1 MAQNTNLNT
10 SPYFDDFNPKK
21 NYQRVLFKP
30 GTPIQARELTTLQS
44 ILQNQ
49 VEKFGK
55 HFFKEGS
62 VVIPG
67 NIAYD
72 SEYSCVQIDPT
83 HLSIPVSTYL
93 SNLVGKQI
101 KGETSGVFAKIE
113 NYITSEESENDTY
126 TLYIKYQS
134 SSETNFTDSKFVDGE
149 NLIVLENID
158 YGSGV
163 IRLESSFATTLISNS
178 TATGSAVK
186 IEEGVYFIRG
196 FFVDVFPQTII
207 LDQYSNLPSY
217 RVGLSI
223 FEDIAV
229 PSQTNSDLFDN
240 ARGFSNFAAPGADR
254 LRIVSTLIKKSIND
268 FNDENFVELLRIENG
283 IIKKIPK
290 KEDINSLITDEL
302 ARRTTD
308 ESGDYYVSPFR
319 VIAKESLNN
328 KIGNNGVYNPGQLTK
343 QGNNPSDDLLTL
355 QISPGK
361 AYVKGYEV
369 ETLITVNADL
379 EKPRTTE
386 IVKDTTI
393 PFSLGN
399 QVELNNVYGSVPVGF
414 GSTSQITLYSQRTVT
429 PGLPAGIPIG
439 VGRVYDL
446 KLKNNAYKDATTVF
460 EVSVFDLQTY
470 TYLQLNTTITLSKPA
485 FVEGKNSS
493 ASGYLA
499 ANVTNS
505 NQVVLYQVSGN
516 FSIGEQLKI
525 DGQDISRTI
534 VNVRDYDLGD
544 IKQIVGY
551 VGTTTSFTADP
562 VISTGIP
569 LAQQGTSF
577 TISAGSGGIST
588 VTTSTPTFGVGI
600 KTGDIF
606 VYTKS
611 GETVPTYN
619 RVTSV
624 NTSEKS
630 ITVESTPSVS
640 GVNNGSLPV
649 STITTNNLL
658 KGVSTLLNARESFF
672 FTELQNSN
680 IASVDVSEGEIVY
693 RKSYPV
699 TVSSNGLTATLETDI
714 NITLES
720 FDEGDYSLVFSDGTI
735 ETLTSGQFTITS
747 GRTLTLVNLS
757 KNGSAT
763 LTATLRKRR
772 LKSRKKIY
780 NRCAVLDIRNSST
793 RSSGIG
799 STTLNDGL
807 TYNPYYGTR
816 VQDDRISLNVPDVI
830 SVAGIFESSDLSD
843 AELPKLEVI
852 DLNANILNAIKGE
865 IIYGQTSNAMA
876 LFVSTNGTNQLEF
889 VYINENTF
897 VSGEKILFN
906 ESNVT
911 ARINLLIEGDRNIV
925 SDFIFD
931 SGQTLEIADYSSLR
945 RKSGVTAPTKRLKIV
960 YNYYYIDPN
969 DDGDFVTVSSYER
982 ERYSTELPLIS
993 FYRASDIIDLR
1004 PRVSPYNNTITP
1016 YSPFEFNSR
1025 QFLPVTNS
1033 TPYNVA
1039 KDKDLFL
1046 SYSYYLGRIDKL
1058 YLNRYGEFFVTK
1070 GVPSLVPIAPGII
1083 ENALE
1088 IATITMSPYVY
1099 NVGDVTVQLSP
1110 HKRYRMQDIA
1120 RLEDRIRNIEYYTSL
1135 SLLETDT
1142 KNLTLRDSQTQLDR
1156 FKCGFL
1162 VDNFKSVSSG
1172 SLGDPQHKC
1181 SIDTKEGVLRPQHY
1195 TTSLDLLLGSEA
1207 VTGSSNVSNPDAD
1220 LRFVKD
1226 LGNPNIVK
1234 VGDVVCL
1241 KYSDVTFLKNTF
1253 ATRVENV
1260 NPFNVVN
1267 WIGAIELNPAT
1278 DTWIETRGTKR
1289 IVDQQGNYAS
1299 TISQLGADTN
1309 TGLSPIDWGAWETTW
1324 TGTQEISRENVFQ
1337 SNATTQVVG
1346 SSESRGGF
1354 QSGRGVPITN
1364 TTTFRDQITTFS
1376 NSTTLTTTRQS
1387 RQAIQYKIG
1396 ERFDSVNLGSSVVST
1411 EVIHIM
1417 RSRNIEFVARR
1428 LKPKTKLYAFFDNV
1442 DMNKYIVPKLIE
1454 IQMES
1459 GTFTVGETVTG
1470 TVGTTSIKFRLANA
1484 NHKYGPYN
1492 QPEQVYTDNPYS
1504 PTQSIP
1510 LSYSTTSTILNVDT
1524 ASLELQSASGFYGHI
1539 ITNMQ
1544 LKGET
1549 SKAIARITDVR
1560 LITDTTGTLIG
1571 SLYIPDS
1578 KLQSTPSFETGTK
1591 TFTLTTSSTNSTIVG
1606 STDSTADAKFRSSG
1620 ILNNTEEVTLRT
1632 RNANVERTNRTE
1644 ERTLTNQQTSLVG
1657 GTSFINRTVTQTRWV
1672 DPLAQSF
1679 EVPDENGVFITKCDV
1694 FFRTKDTK
1702 NLPITMQIRTMQT
1715 GLPTTT
1721 IIPFGEVVLD
1731 PSQVNI
1737 SEDGRTAT
1745 TFTFPSP
1752 VYLESG
1758 NSYCVVL
1765 LSASN
1770 EYKVWISRMGE
1781 EDVTTL
1787 NLPESQKIV
1796 VSQQPLLGSL
1806 FKSQN
1811 GATWDPS
1818 QLEDL
1823 KLTLYRANFV
1833 TGSSTARFYNS
1844 KLDVGNRQIVTL
1856 RPNPL
1861 DCISKSTLIG
1871 LGKSLTSTEVTGLTP
1886 GSPILQ
1892 NNNSTF
1898 RSNLKSIVGSVG
1910 IGSTLLVT
1918 SSGIG
1923 FTSTFKTYSNVN
1935 LVSITGS
1942 GFGAKVNLSVQNG
1955 VAIAATVSIG
1965 GTGYAY
1971 GDSLEVNY
1979 SQTDGLGT
1987 NLILTI
1993 PNSVGVISSFNSL
2006 LVDRVQGILNQ
2017 NTTDSL
2023 YYVGSAGTTSLSGAT
2038 VNTVNDLTDGLHFK
2052 VSHNNH
2058 GMYSLVDK
2066 VILSGIEPD
2075 QKPETL
2081 KAVYDS
2087 TSTSN
2092 ITVSSVGIF
2101 TSFENIPVSSI
2112 NPGYILIDN
2121 EVIKYTGI
2129 VTATNSLIG
2138 ITRNIDDT
2146 ISGSYGLEYPIF
2158 KYELN
2163 GVSLRRINK
2172 THNLSDTNLVTYPT
2186 DLDYYYIKVGMS
2198 SRGLDRTP
2206 GNVLRYPALYF
2217 NDNKSCGSYDT
2228 VPLLGSPKGPKATQ
2242 NIPFNV
2248 IRPNIQTLL
2257 PQKTSISA
2265 KVRTCSGST
2274 PDSNLTAFLDQGFVD
2289 ISLNSNN
2296 EFDSPRIIC
2305 SQVNEEAFLSSF
2317 PGKKS
2322 FTMELKLN
2330 TEDEKVSPMIDL
2342 DRVNI
2347 VTIANRI
2354 NSKVTNYA
2362 DDSRVN
2368 SLTDDPTVATY
2379 LSNIVILDKVADNLK
2394 VFFDAFRHSTNDIRV
2409 CYRIFRSDSPTEPQL
2424 WQLFPGYDNLD
2435 VKLQV
2440 INSSRNSGRPDKN
2453 VASSTSENNYNSY
2466 EFTASNLPQFNGFQI
2481 KILMSG
2487 TNSSFVPKIR
2497 DFRVIGSI

>member
-10 SPYFDDFNPKK
+10 SPYFDDFDPTR

-44 ILQNQ
+44 MLQNQ

-55 HFFKEGS
+55 HFFKEGQ

-72 SEYSCVQIDPT
+72 SEYTCVQIDPT
-83 HLSIPVSTYL
+83 HLGIPVSVYL
-93 SNLVGKQI
+93 DYLVGKRI

-113 NYITSEESENDTY
+113 RYITSEESENDNN

-134 SSETNFTDSKFVDGE
+134 SSETDFTNSKFLNGE
-149 NLIVLENID
+149 NLLILENID

-163 IRLESSFATTLISNS
+163 IRLDSSFATTIISNS
-178 TATGSAVK
+178 TATGSAIK

-196 FFVDVFPQTII
+196 FFVDVFPQTVI
-207 LDQYSNLPSY
+207 LDQYNNLPSY
-217 RVGLSI
+217 RIGLSV

-229 PSQTNSDLFDN
+229 PSQSNVDLFDN

-254 LRIVSTLIKKSIND
+254 LRIVATLIKKSLDD

-283 IIKKIPK
+283 IIKKVPK
-290 KEDINSLITDEL
+290 KQDPVSLINDEL
-302 ARRTTD
+302 ARRTND
-308 ESGDYYVSPFR
+308 ESGDYYVKPFS

-328 KIGNNGVYNPGQLTK
+328 KIGNNGVYNPRQLTK
-343 QGNNPSDDLLTL
+343 QGNTPSDDLLTL

-386 IVKDTTI
+386 SVKDITI
-393 PFSLGN
+393 PFTLGN
-399 QVELNNVYGSVPVGF
+399 QVELNNVYGTIPVGF
-414 GSTSQITLYSQRTVT
+414 GTTSQVTLYSQRTVT

-446 KLKNNAYKDATTVF
+446 KLKNAGYLNATTVF
-460 EVSVFDLQTY
+460 EVSAYDLQTY

-493 ASGYLA
+493 ASGFLA
-499 ANVTNS
+499 VSASNS
-505 NQVVLYQVSGN
+505 NQLVLYQVVGT
-516 FSIGEQLKI
+516 FAVGEQLKV
-525 DGQDISRTI
+525 DGQDISRT
-534 VNVRDYDLGD
+534 VTSVRDYNLAD
-544 IKQIVGY
+544 IRQVVAY
-551 VGTTTSFTADP
+551 VGTTTTFTADT
-562 VISTGIP
+562 VISNPIP
-569 LAQQGTSF
+569 IAPQGTSF

-588 VTTSTPTFGVGI
+588 VTTSASTFGVGI
-600 KTGDIF
+600 NTGDIF

-611 GETVPTYN
+611 GQTVPTYN

-624 NTSEKS
+624 NTSAKS
-630 ITVESTPSVS
+630 IQIQATTSVS
-640 GVNNGSLPV
+640 GVSSGGLPTS
-649 STITTNNLL
+649 STTLNDIL
-658 KGVSTLLNARESFF
+658 KGTSALLNPRDSYFF
-672 FTELQNSN
+672 AELQNTNISN
-680 IASVDVSEGEIVY
+680 VDISDGEIVY
-693 RKSYPV
+693 RKSYSV
-699 TVSSNGLTATLETDI
+699 TVASNGLTATLESDT
-714 NITLES
+714 NISLEP
-720 FDEGDYSLVFSDGTI
+720 FDEEDYSLVYSNGTI
-735 ETLTSGQFTITS
+735 EPLTSGQFTIT
-747 GRTLTLVNLS
+747 GARTLTLVNLS
-757 KNGSAT
+757 QNGTAT
-763 LTATLRKRR
+763 LTATLRRRR
-772 LKSRKKIY
+772 LKARKKIY
-780 NRCAVLDIRNSST
+780 NRCAVLDIRNSSNT
-793 RSSGIG
+793 SSGIG

-807 TYNPYYGTR
+807 TYGPYYGTR
-816 VQDDRISLNVPDVI
+816 VQDQRISLNIPDVI
-830 SVAGIFESSDLSD
+830 FVSGVFESSDTSD
-843 AELPKLEVI
+843 AELPRLEI
-852 DLNANILNAIKGE
+852 INLNANILNAVKGE
-865 IIYGQTSNAMA
+865 MIYGETSNAMA
-876 LFVSTNGTNQLEF
+876 MFVATNGTNQLEF
-889 VYINENTF
+889 VYANENTF
-897 VSGEKILFN
+897 IKGEKILFN
-906 ESNVT
+906 ESNIT
-911 ARINLLIEGDRNIV
+911 AEISLLIEGDRNIV
-925 SDFIFD
+925 SDFTFD
-931 SGQTLEIADYSSLR
+931 SGQTLEIADYSSIR
-945 RKSGVTAPTKRLKIV
+945 RKSGVSSPTKRLKIV
-960 YNYYYIDPN
+960 YNSYYIDAN
-969 DDGDFVTVSSYER
+969 DDGDFVTVNSYDR
-982 ERYSTELPLIS
+982 ERYSTELPSIS
-993 FYRASDIIDLR
+993 FYRSSDIIDLR
-1004 PRVSPYNNTITP
+1004 PRVSPYSSTTTP
-1016 YSPFEFNSR
+1016 YSPFEFDSR
-1025 QFLPVTNS
+1025 KFLPQTNS
-1033 TPYNVA
+1033 TPYNFA

-1046 SYSYYLGRIDKL
+1046 SYSYYLARIDKL
-1058 YLNRYGEFFVTK
+1058 YLNRYGEFFVSK
-1070 GVPSLVPIAPGII
+1070 GVAALSPISPPVTD
-1083 ENALE
+1083 NALE
-1088 IATITMSPYVY
+1088 VATITMKPYVY

-1181 SIDTKEGVLRPQHY
+1181 SIDTKEGLLRPQHY

-1207 VTGSSNVSNPDAD
+1207 VIGTSNVSNPDAD

-1226 LGNPNIVK
+1226 LGNPNTVK

-1241 KYSDVTFLKNTF
+1241 KYTDVEFLKNSF
-1253 ATRVENV
+1253 ATRIENV
-1260 NPFNVVN
+1260 NPFAVVN

-1289 IVDQQGNYAS
+1289 TVDQEGNYS
-1299 TISQLGADTN
+1299 TTIQQLGVDTN
-1309 TGLSPIDWGAWETTW
+1309 SGLSPIDWGAWETTW
-1324 TGTQEISRENVFQ
+1324 TGTQEIARQNMGSIY
-1337 SNATTQVVG
+1337 VG
-1346 SSESRGGF
+1346 SQEVSRSVHRGGF
-1354 QSGRGVPITN
+1354 QKGRGVPE
-1364 TTTFRDQITTFS
+1364 TTTINYRDQYTNFA
-1376 NSTTLTTTRQS
+1376 NVTTLTTTKQARQG
-1387 RQAIQYKIG
+1387 IQYKVS
-1396 ERFDSVNLGSSVVST
+1396 ERYDSVNLGTFVIST
-1411 EVIHIM
+1411 EVIHVM
-1417 RSRNIEFVARR
+1417 RSRNIEFIARR
-1428 LKPKTKLYAFFDNV
+1428 LKPKTRLYAFFDNV
-1442 DMNKYIVPKLIE
+1442 DMNKYIVPKIIE

-1459 GTFTVGETVTG
+1459 GTFNVGEVVTG
-1470 TVGTTSIKFRLANA
+1470 TVGTTSIRFRLSSP

-1492 QPEQVYTDNPYS
+1492 QPEQVYTNNPYS
-1504 PTQSIP
+1504 PLQTIP
-1510 LSYSTTSTILNVDT
+1510 TSYSTTSTILNVDT

-1539 ITNMQ
+1539 VANMQ

-1549 SKAIARITDVR
+1549 SKAIAKVTDIR
-1560 LITDTTGTLIG
+1560 LITDSAGTLIG

-1591 TFTLTTSSTNSTIVG
+1591 TFVLTTSSTNSTIVG
-1606 STDSTADAKFRSSG
+1606 STDSTADTKFTSSG
-1620 ILNNTEEVTLRT
+1620 LLNNTEEVTLRT
-1632 RNANVERTNRTE
+1632 RNANVERLNRSEERTSTSQQTALQAGTSFTNRTV
-1644 ERTLTNQQTSLVG
+1644 S
-1657 GTSFINRTVTQTRWV
+1657 QTRWV

-1694 FFRTKDTK
+1694 FFKSKDT
-1702 NLPITMQIRTMQT
+1702 NSLPITMQIRTMQT

-1731 PSQVNI
+1731 PSQVSI
-1737 SEDGRTAT
+1737 SDDGKTAT

-1770 EYKVWISRMGE
+1770 EYTVWVSRMGE

-1823 KLTLYRANFV
+1823 KLTLYRAKFV
-1833 TGSSTARFYNS
+1833 TGSSTVRFYNP
-1844 KLDVGNRQIVTL
+1844 KLDIGNNQVVTL

-1871 LGKSLTSTEVTGLTP
+1871 LGKSLTSAEVTGLTP

-1892 NNNSTF
+1892 SNNSTF
-1898 RSNLKSIVGSVG
+1898 RSNLKSVVGSVG
-1910 IGSTLLVT
+1910 IGSTLTIT
-1918 SSGIG
+1918 SAGLG
-1923 FTSTFKTYSNVN
+1923 FTSAFKTYSNVN
-1935 LVSITGS
+1935 LVAITGR

-1979 SQTDGLGT
+1979 SQTNGLGN

-1993 PNSVGVISSFNSL
+1993 PNNVGVISAFNSL
-2006 LVDRVQGILNQ
+2006 LVDRVQGTLNQ
-2017 NTTDSL
+2017 NSIDSL
-2023 YYVGSAGTTSLSGAT
+2023 FYVGTSGTTLLSGAS
-2038 VNTVNDLTDGLHFK
+2038 VNTITDLTDGLHFK

-2066 VILSGIEPD
+2066 VVLSGIEPD

-2081 KAVYDS
+2081 KATYNS
-2087 TSTSN
+2087 TSTSS

-2101 TSFENIPVSSI
+2101 TSFENLPVSSI
-2112 NPGYILIDN
+2112 NPGYILIDS
-2121 EVIKYTGI
+2121 EVISYTGV
-2129 VTATNSLIG
+2129 VTATNSLTG

-2146 ISGSYGLEYPIF
+2146 VSGSYALESPIF

-2172 THNLSDTNLVTYPT
+2172 THNFSDTDLVTYPT
-2186 DLDYYYIKVGMS
+2186 DLDYYYVKVGMS

-2206 GNVLRYPALYF
+2206 TNGLGYSALYF
-2217 NDNKSCGSYDT
+2217 NSDKSCGSYDT
-2228 VPLLGSPKGPKATQ
+2228 VPLMGSPKGPKATQ

-2248 IRPNIQTLL
+2248 IRPNFQTLL

-2265 KVRTCSGST
+2265 KARTFSGSS
-2274 PDSNLTAFLDQGFVD
+2274 PDSNLTPFLDQGFID

-2296 EFDSPRIIC
+2296 ELNSPRIIC
-2305 SQVNEEAFLSSF
+2305 SQVNEETYLSSF

-2322 FTMELKLN
+2322 FTMELTLS

-2342 DRVNI
+2342 DRINLI
-2347 VTIANRI
+2347 TIANRI
-2354 NSKVTNYA
+2354 NSKITDYA
-2362 DDSRVN
+2362 DDPRVN
-2368 SLTDDPTVATY
+2368 SLTDDPTAATY
-2379 LSNIVILDKVADNLK
+2379 LSNIVILDKNADSLK

-2409 CYRIFRSDSPTEPQL
+2409 CYRIFRSDAPTTSQL
-2424 WQLFPGYDNLD
+2424 WELFPGYDNLD
-2435 VKLQV
+2435 SNSQV
-2440 INSSRNSGRPDKN
+2440 IDPAKNSGRSDKN
-2453 VASSTSENNYNSY
+2453 VSNSTLEDDYKSY

-2487 TNSSFVPKIR
+2487 TNSAFVPKIR
-2497 DFRVIGSI
+2497 DFRVISTI

>member
-1 MAQNTNLNT
+1 MAQNINLNT
-10 SPYFDDFNPKK
+10 SPYFDDFDPRK

-55 HFFKEGS
+55 HFFKEGQ

-72 SEYSCVQIDPT
+72 SEYTCVQIDPT
-83 HLSIPVSTYL
+83 HLGIPVSVYL
-93 SNLVGKQI
+93 DYLVGKQI
-101 KGETSGVFAKIE
+101 KGESSGVFAKIE
-113 NYITSEESENDTY
+113 RYITGEESENNNY

-134 SSETNFTDSKFVDGE
+134 SSEIDFTNNKFSDGE
-149 NLIVLENID
+149 NLLVLENID
-158 YGSGV
+158 YGLGV
-163 IRLESSFATTLISNS
+163 IRLESSFATSIISDS
-178 TATGSAVK
+178 TATGSAIK

-196 FFVDVFPQTII
+196 FFVDVFPQTVI

-217 RVGLSI
+217 RIGLSV

-229 PSQTNSDLFDN
+229 PSQANVDLFDN

-254 LRIVSTLIKKSIND
+254 LRIVATLIKKSIND

-283 IIKKIPK
+283 IIKKVPK
-290 KEDINSLITDEL
+290 KEDVPSLVSDEL
-302 ARRTTD
+302 ARRTND
-308 ESGDYYVSPFR
+308 ESGDYYVKPFS

-343 QGNNPSDDLLTL
+343 QGNTPSDNLLTL

-399 QVELNNVYGSVPVGF
+399 QVELNNVYGTIPVGF
-414 GSTSQITLYSQRTVT
+414 GTTSQVTLFSQRTVT
-429 PGLPAGIPIG
+429 PGLSAGIPIG

-446 KLKNNAYKDATTVF
+446 KLKNDSYEDATTVF
-460 EVSVFDLQTY
+460 EGSVFDLQTY
-470 TYLQLNTTITLSKPA
+470 TYLQLNTTVTLSKPS
-485 FVEGKNSS
+485 FIEGKNSS
-493 ASGYLA
+493 ASGYLVS
-499 ANVTNS
+499 NVTNQ
-505 NQVVLYQVSGN
+505 NQIVLYQVSGN
-516 FSIGEQLKI
+516 FVIGEQLKI
-525 DGQDISRTI
+525 DGQDVSRTI
-534 VNVRDYDLGD
+534 TGVRDYNLSD
-544 IKQIVGY
+544 IKQVVGY
-551 VGTTTSFTADP
+551 VGSTTSFTADT
-562 VISTGIP
+562 VISAGIP
-569 LAQQGTSF
+569 ISPQGTSF

-588 VTTSTPTFGVGI
+588 VTTSASTFGVGI
-600 KTGDIF
+600 NTGDIL

-611 GETVPTYN
+611 GQIVPTYN

-624 NTSEKS
+624 SASAKS
-630 ITVESTPSVS
+630 ITVQSTPSVV
-640 GVNNGSLPV
+640 GVNSGGLPTT
-649 STITTNNLL
+649 STSISDLV
-658 KGVSTLLNARESFF
+658 KGIPTLLNTRESFLF
-672 FTELQNSN
+672 AELTNSN
-680 IASVDVSEGEIVY
+680 IENVDVSEGEIVY
-693 RKSYPV
+693 RKSYSV
-699 TVSSNGLTATLETDI
+699 NISSNGLTATLETDT
-714 NITLES
+714 NITLEQ
-720 FDEGDYSLVFSDGTI
+720 FDEEDYSLVFDDGTI
-735 ETLTSGQFTITS
+735 EPLTSGQFTITS

-757 KNGSAT
+757 QNGPAT

-780 NRCAVLDIRNSST
+780 NRCSVLDIRNSST
-793 RSSGIG
+793 PSSGIG
-799 STTLNDGL
+799 STTISDGL

-816 VQDDRISLNVPDVI
+816 VQDERISLNVPDVI
-830 SVAGIFESSDLSD
+830 FVVGVFESSDSND
-843 AELPKLEVI
+843 AELPKLELVN
-852 DLNANILNAIKGE
+852 LNANILNAIRGE
-865 IIYGQTSNAMA
+865 IIYGQTSNTMA
-876 LFVSTNGTNQLEF
+876 LFVATNGTNQVEF

-897 VSGEKILFN
+897 IPGEKILFY

-911 ARINLLIEGDRNIV
+911 AEVSLLIEGDRNIV
-925 SDFIFD
+925 SDFIFE
-931 SGQTLEIADYSSLR
+931 SGQTPEIADYSSIR
-945 RKSGVTAPTKRLKIV
+945 RKSGVTAPTKRLKVV
-960 YNYYYIDPN
+960 YNNYYIDAN
-969 DDGDFVTVSSYER
+969 DDGDFVTVSSYDR

-1004 PRVSPYNNTITP
+1004 PRVSPYNSSITP
-1016 YSPFEFNSR
+1016 YSPFEFDSR
-1025 QFLPVTNS
+1025 KFLPATNS
-1033 TPYNVA
+1033 TPYNFA
-1039 KDKDLFL
+1039 KDKNLFL
-1046 SYSYYLGRIDKL
+1046 SYSYYLARIDKL
-1058 YLNRYGEFFVTK
+1058 YLNRYGEFFVSK
-1070 GVPSLVPIAPGII
+1070 GVPSLTPISPSVI

-1088 IATITMSPYVY
+1088 VATITMRPYVY
-1099 NVGDVTVQLSP
+1099 NIGDVTVQLSS

-1162 VDNFKSVSSG
+1162 VDNFKSVNAG
-1172 SLGDPQHKC
+1172 ALGDPQHKC
-1181 SIDTKEGVLRPQHY
+1181 SIDTKEGLLRPQHY
-1195 TTSLDLLLGSEA
+1195 TTSIDLLLGSEA
-1207 VTGSSNVSNPDAD
+1207 VIGASNLSNPDAD

-1226 LGNPNIVK
+1226 LGSPNTVK
-1234 VGDVVCL
+1234 VGDIVCL
-1241 KYSDVTFLKNTF
+1241 KYTDVEFLKNTF
-1253 ATRVENV
+1253 ATRIENV
-1260 NPFNVVN
+1260 NPFAVVN

-1278 DTWIETRGTKR
+1278 DTWIETKGTKKT
-1289 IVDQQGNYAS
+1289 VDQEGNYTT
-1299 TISQLGADTN
+1299 TIQQLGVDTN

-1324 TGTQEISRENVFQ
+1324 TGTREIARQNMGSLYIGTNEISR
-1337 SNATTQVVG
+1337 STH
-1346 SSESRGGF
+1346 RGGF
-1354 QSGRGVPITN
+1354 QKGRGIPE
-1364 TTTFRDQITTFS
+1364 TTTINYRDQYTNFT
-1376 NSTTLTTTRQS
+1376 NVTTLTTTKQARQG
-1387 RQAIQYKIG
+1387 IQYKVS
-1396 ERFDSVNLGSSVVST
+1396 ERFDSVNLGTFVVST

-1417 RSRNIEFVARR
+1417 RSRNIEFIAKR
-1428 LKPKTKLYAFFDNV
+1428 LKPKTRMYAFFDNV

-1459 GTFTVGETVTG
+1459 GTFVVGESVTG
-1470 TVGTTSIKFRLANA
+1470 TVGTTSIRFRLSSP

-1492 QPEQVYTDNPYS
+1492 QPEQVYTVNPYS
-1504 PTQSIP
+1504 PTQTIP
-1510 LSYSTTSTILNVDT
+1510 ESYSTTSTVLNVDT

-1549 SKAIARITDVR
+1549 SKAIAKVTNVR
-1560 LITDTTGTLIG
+1560 LITDASGTLIG

-1591 TFTLTTSSTNSTIVG
+1591 TFVLTTSATNSTIVG
-1606 STDSTADAKFRSSG
+1606 STDSTADTKFTSSG
-1620 ILNNTEEVTLRT
+1620 TLNNTEEVTLRT
-1632 RNANVERTNRTE
+1632 RNANVERLNRTE
-1644 ERTLTNQQTSLVG
+1644 ERTLESQQTTLQA
-1657 GTSFINRTVTQTRWV
+1657 GTSFTNRTVTQTRWV

-1679 EVPDENGVFITKCDV
+1679 EVPDENGIFITKCDV
-1694 FFRTKDTK
+1694 FFKSKDT
-1702 NLPITMQIRTMQT
+1702 NSLPITMQIRTMQT
-1715 GLPTTT
+1715 GLPTQT

-1731 PSQVNI
+1731 PSQVQV
-1737 SEDGRTAT
+1737 SDDGKTPT

-1770 EYKVWISRMGE
+1770 EYTVWISRMGE

-1823 KLTLYRANFV
+1823 KLVLYRAKFF
-1833 TGSSTARFYNS
+1833 TGSSTVRFYNP
-1844 KLDVGNRQIVTL
+1844 KLDIGNNQVVTL
-1856 RPNPL
+1856 RPNAL

-1871 LGKSLTSTEVTGLTP
+1871 LGKSLTSSEVSGLTP

-1892 NNNSTF
+1892 SNNSTF
-1898 RSNLKSIVGSVG
+1898 RSNLKSVVGSVG
-1910 IGSTLLVT
+1910 IGSTLSIT
-1918 SSGIG
+1918 SVGIG
-1923 FTSTFKTYSNVN
+1923 FTSAFKTYSNVN

-1979 SQTDGLGT
+1979 SQTDGLGD

-1993 PNSVGVISSFNSL
+1993 PNNIGIISSFNSL
-2006 LVDRVQGILNQ
+2006 LVDRVQGTLNQ
-2017 NTTDSL
+2017 NSVDSL
-2023 YYVGSAGTTSLSGAT
+2023 YYVGSGGTSLLSGASVT
-2038 VNTVNDLTDGLHFK
+2038 TINDLTDGLHFK

-2058 GMYSLVDK
+2058 GMYSLSDK
-2066 VILSGIEPD
+2066 VSLSGIEPD

-2081 KAVYDS
+2081 KSSYNS
-2087 TSTSN
+2087 TSTNN
-2092 ITVSSVGIF
+2092 IVVSSVGIF
-2101 TSFENIPVSSI
+2101 TSFENIPVSSV
-2112 NPGYILIDN
+2112 NPGYILIDT
-2121 EVIKYTGI
+2121 EVISYTGV
-2129 VTATNSLIG
+2129 VTSTNSLTG
-2138 ITRNIDDT
+2138 IIRNIDNT
-2146 ISGSYGLEYPIF
+2146 ISGSYGLEFPVF

-2172 THNLSDTNLVTYPT
+2172 THNLSDTNLITYPT
-2186 DLDYYYIKVGMS
+2186 DLDYYYVKVGMS
-2198 SRGLDRTP
+2198 SRGIDRTP
-2206 GNVLRYPALYF
+2206 GNALGYPALYF
-2217 NDNKSCGSYDT
+2217 NDDKSCGSYDT

-2242 NIPFNV
+2242 NIPFNI
-2248 IRPNIQTLL
+2248 IRPNFQTLL

-2265 KVRTCSGST
+2265 KARTFSGSS
-2274 PDSNLTAFLDQGFVD
+2274 PDSNLTSFLDQGFVEV
-2289 ISLNSNN
+2289 SLNDNN
-2296 EFDSPRIIC
+2296 EFNSPRIIC
-2305 SQVNEEAFLSSF
+2305 SQINEETYLSNF

-2322 FTMELKLN
+2322 FTMELTLS

-2342 DRVNI
+2342 DRVNLI
-2347 VTIANRI
+2347 TIANRI
-2354 NSKVTNYA
+2354 NSKIEDYST
-2362 DDSRVN
+2362 DPRVN
-2368 SLTDDPTVATY
+2368 SLTDDPTAATY

-2394 VFFDAFRHSTNDIRV
+2394 VFFDAFKHPTNDIRV
-2409 CYRIFRSDSPTEPQL
+2409 CYRIFRADSPTTGQL

-2435 VKLQV
+2435 SNSQV
-2440 INSSRNSGRPDKN
+2440 INPSKNNGRPDKN
-2453 VASSTSENNYNSY
+2453 VANSTSEDNYNSY

-2487 TNSSFVPKIR
+2487 TNSAFVPKIR
-2497 DFRVIGSI
+2497 DFRVIGTI

>member
-10 SPYFDDFNPKK
+10 SPYFDDFDPRK

-44 ILQNQ
+44 IAQNQ
-49 VEKFGK
+49 LEKFGK
-55 HFFKEGS
+55 HFFKEGQ

-83 HLSIPVSTYL
+83 HLSIPVITYL
-93 SNLVGKQI
+93 PNLLGKQI
-101 KGETSGVFAKIE
+101 KGEISGVTAKIE
-113 NYITSEESENDTY
+113 NYITSEESENDNY
-126 TLYIKYQS
+126 TLYVKYQS
-134 SSETNFTDSKFVDGE
+134 SSDTDFTRSTFVDGE

-178 TATGSAVK
+178 IATGSAAK

-196 FFVDVFPQTII
+196 FFVDVFPQTVI

-229 PSQTNSDLFDN
+229 PSQANQDLFDN

-254 LRIVSTLIKKSIND
+254 LRIVATLIKKSLDD

-283 IIKKIPK
+283 LIKKVTK
-290 KEDINSLITDEL
+290 KEDVPTLINDEL
-302 ARRTTD
+302 ARRTND
-308 ESGDYYVSPFR
+308 ESGDYYVKPFS

-328 KIGNNGVYNPGQLTK
+328 KIGNNGVYNPGQSTK
-343 QGNNPSDDLLTL
+343 QGNTPSDDLLTL

-386 IVKDTTI
+386 EVKDITV
-393 PFSLGN
+393 PFTLGN
-399 QVELNNVYGSVPVGF
+399 QVEINNVYGSVPVGF
-414 GSTSQITLYSQRTVT
+414 GSSSQVTLYSNRTST

-446 KLKNNAYKDATTVF
+446 KLKNAQYEDATTVF
-460 EVSVFDLQTY
+460 EGSVFDLQTY
-470 TYLQLNTTITLSKPA
+470 TYLNLNTTISLSKPS

-493 ASGYLA
+493 ASGYLVS
-499 ANVTNS
+499 NVTNS
-505 NQVVLYQVSGN
+505 NQLVLYQVSGS
-516 FSIGEQLKI
+516 FTIGEQLKI

-534 VNVRDYDLGD
+534 TNVRDYTLGD
-544 IKQIVGY
+544 VRQVVGY
-551 VGTTTSFTADP
+551 VGTTTSFTADT
-562 VISTGIP
+562 VISGGIP
-569 LAQQGTSF
+569 LASQNTSF

-588 VTTSTPTFGVGI
+588 VTTSDSTFGVGI
-600 KTGDIF
+600 NTGDIF

-611 GETVPTYN
+611 GQIVPTYN

-624 NTSEKS
+624 NTASKS
-630 ITVESTPSVS
+630 ITIEATPSVV
-640 GVNNGSLPV
+640 GVNSGGLPTSSTTLNG
-649 STITTNNLL
+649 LL
-658 KGVSTLLNARESFF
+658 KGVPTLLNNKESFLF
-672 FTELQNSN
+672 AELQNSN
-680 IASVDVSEGEIVY
+680 ISSVDVSNGEIVY
-693 RKSYPV
+693 RKSYSV
-699 TVSSNGLTATLETDI
+699 TVSSNGLTATLETDTSI
-714 NITLES
+714 SLEP
-720 FDEGDYSLVFSDGTI
+720 FDEEDYSLVFDDGTI

-747 GRTLTLVNLS
+747 ARTLTLVNLS
-757 KNGSAT
+757 QNGAAT

-780 NRCAVLDIRNSST
+780 NRCAVLDIAKSNT
-793 RSSGIG
+793 TSSGIG

-807 TYNPYYGTR
+807 QYSPYYGTR
-816 VQDDRISLNVPDVI
+816 VQDARISLNVPDVI
-830 SVAGIFESSDLSD
+830 FVVGVFESSDTSD
-843 AELPKLEVI
+843 AELPRLEVVN
-852 DLNANILNAIKGE
+852 LNANILNAIKGE
-865 IIYGQTSNAMA
+865 IIYGQTSNTMA
-876 LFVSTNGTNQLEF
+876 LFVGTNGTNQLEF

-897 VSGEKILFN
+897 IKGENILLY

-911 ARINLLIEGDRNIV
+911 AEISLLIEGDRNIV
-925 SDFIFD
+925 SDFIFE

-945 RKSGVTAPTKRLKIV
+945 RKPGVTAPTKRLKIV
-960 YNYYYIDPN
+960 YNHYYIDAN

-982 ERYSTELPLIS
+982 ERYSNELPLIG

-1004 PRVSPYNNTITP
+1004 PRVSPYDSSVTP
-1016 YSPFEFNSR
+1016 YSPFEFDSR
-1025 QFLPVTNS
+1025 QFLPATNS
-1033 TPYNVA
+1033 TPYNFA
-1039 KDKDLFL
+1039 KDKNLFL
-1046 SYSYYLGRIDKL
+1046 SYSYYLARTDKL
-1058 YLNRYGEFFVTK
+1058 YLNRYGEFFVSK
-1070 GVPSLVPIAPGII
+1070 GVPSLSPISPGII

-1088 IATITMSPYVY
+1088 VATITMKPYVY
-1099 NVGDVTVQLSP
+1099 NIGDVTVQLSP

-1162 VDNFKSVSSG
+1162 VDNFKSVNAG
-1172 SLGDPQHKC
+1172 ALGDPQHKC
-1181 SIDTKEGVLRPQHY
+1181 SIDTKEGLLRPQHY
-1195 TTSLDLLLGSEA
+1195 TTSIDLLLGSEA
-1207 VTGSSNVSNPDAD
+1207 VIGSSNVSNPDAD

-1226 LGNPNIVK
+1226 LGNPNTVK
-1234 VGDVVCL
+1234 VGDIVCL
-1241 KYSDVTFLKNTF
+1241 KYSDEVFLKNTF
-1253 ATRVENV
+1253 ATRIENV

-1278 DTWIETRGTKR
+1278 DTWIETKGTKKT
-1289 IVDQQGNYAS
+1289 VDQEGNYS
-1299 TISQLGADTN
+1299 TTIQQLGVDSN
-1309 TGLSPIDWGAWETTW
+1309 TGLSPIDWGSWETTW
-1324 TGTQEISRENVFQ
+1324 TGTQEIARQNMGSLYIGTKEISR
-1337 SNATTQVVG
+1337 
-1346 SSESRGGF
+1346 SSHRGGF
-1354 QSGRGVPITN
+1354 QKGRGIPE
-1364 TTTFRDQITTFS
+1364 TTTINYRDQYTNFA
-1376 NSTTLTTTRQS
+1376 NVTTLTTTKQARQG
-1387 RQAIQYKIG
+1387 IQYKVS
-1396 ERFDSVNLGSSVVST
+1396 ERFDSVNLGTFVVST

-1417 RSRNIEFVARR
+1417 RSRNIEFIARR
-1428 LKPKTKLYAFFDNV
+1428 LKPKTRLYAFFDNV
-1442 DMNKYIVPKLIE
+1442 DMNKYVVPKLIE

-1459 GTFTVGETVTG
+1459 GTFAVGESVIG
-1470 TVGTTSIKFRLANA
+1470 TLGTTSIRFRLATP

-1492 QPEQVYTDNPYS
+1492 QPEQIYTDNPYS

-1510 LSYSTTSTILNVDT
+1510 TSYSTTSTILNVDT
-1524 ASLELQSASGFYGHI
+1524 GSLELQSASGFYGHI
-1539 ITNMQ
+1539 VANMQ
-1544 LKGET
+1544 LKGEV
-1549 SKAIARITDVR
+1549 SKAVAKITDVR
-1560 LITDTTGTLIG
+1560 LITDTAGTLIG
-1571 SLYIPDS
+1571 SLFIPNS

-1591 TFTLTTSSTNSTIVG
+1591 TFVLTTSSINTTIVG
-1606 STDSTADAKFRSSG
+1606 ATDSTADAKFSSSG
-1620 ILNNTEEVTLRT
+1620 TLSNTEEVTLRT
-1632 RNANVERTNRTE
+1632 RNANVERLNRSE
-1644 ERTLTNQQTSLVG
+1644 ERTLSSQQTSLTA
-1657 GTSFINRTVTQTRWV
+1657 GTSFVNRTVTQTRWV

-1694 FFRTKDTK
+1694 FFRSKDTK
-1702 NLPITMQIRTMQT
+1702 SLPITMQIRTMQT

-1737 SEDGRTAT
+1737 SEDGKTAT

-1770 EYKVWISRMGE
+1770 EYTVWVSRMGE

-1823 KLTLYRANFV
+1823 KLTLYRAKFV
-1833 TGSSTARFYNS
+1833 TGSSTVRFYNP
-1844 KLDVGNRQIVTL
+1844 KLDIGNNQIVTL

-1892 NNNSTF
+1892 SNNSTF
-1898 RSNLKSIVGSVG
+1898 SSNLKSVVGSVG
-1910 IGSTLLVT
+1910 IGSTLVVT
-1918 SSGIG
+1918 SAGIG

-1935 LVSITGS
+1935 LVAITGN

-1993 PNSVGVISSFNSL
+1993 PNNVGIISSFNSL
-2006 LVDRVQGILNQ
+2006 LVDRVQGTLNQ
-2017 NTTDSL
+2017 NSVDSL
-2023 YYVGSAGTTSLSGAT
+2023 YYVGSAGTTLLSGAY

-2066 VILSGIEPD
+2066 VTLSGIEPD

-2081 KAVYDS
+2081 KAAYNS
-2087 TSTSN
+2087 TTTSS
-2092 ITVSSVGIF
+2092 IVVSSVGIF
-2101 TSFENIPVSSI
+2101 TSFENLPVSSV
-2112 NPGYILIDN
+2112 NPGYILVDN
-2121 EVIKYTGI
+2121 EVIRYTGV
-2129 VTATNSLIG
+2129 VTSTNSLTG

-2146 ISGSYGLEYPIF
+2146 ISGSYDLEFPVF

-2163 GVSLRRINK
+2163 GISLRRINK
-2172 THNLSDTNLVTYPT
+2172 THNFSDTNLVTYPT
-2186 DLDYYYIKVGMS
+2186 DLDYYYVKVGMS
-2198 SRGLDRTP
+2198 SRGVDRTP
-2206 GNVLRYPALYF
+2206 GNGLGYPALYF
-2217 NDNKSCGSYDT
+2217 NSDKSCGSYDT
-2228 VPLLGSPKGPKATQ
+2228 VPLIGSPKGPKATQ

-2265 KVRTCSGST
+2265 KARTFSGSS
-2274 PDSNLTAFLDQGFVD
+2274 PDSNLTAFLDQGFIDVA
-2289 ISLNSNN
+2289 LNSNT
-2296 EFDSPRIIC
+2296 EFGSPRIIS
-2305 SQVNEEAFLSSF
+2305 SQINEETYLSSF

-2322 FTMELKLN
+2322 FTMELTLT

-2342 DRVNI
+2342 DRVNLI
-2347 VTIANRI
+2347 TISNRI
-2354 NSKVTNYA
+2354 NSKVTNY
-2362 DDSRVN
+2362 DDDPRVN
-2368 SLTDDPTVATY
+2368 SLTEDPTAATY

-2394 VFFDAFRHSTNDIRV
+2394 VFFDAFRHSSNDIRV
-2409 CYRIFRSDSPTEPQL
+2409 CYRIFRPDSPSTSQL

-2435 VKLQV
+2435 SNGQV
-2440 INSSRNSGRPDKN
+2440 INASKNNGLPDKSVKN
-2453 VASSTSENNYNSY
+2453 STTEDNFNSY

-2487 TNSSFVPKIR
+2487 TNSAFVPKIR
-2497 DFRVIGSI
+2497 DFRVIATI

>member
-10 SPYFDDFNPKK
+10 SPYFDDFDVTK

-55 HFFKEGS
+55 HFFKEGQ

-67 NIAYD
+67 NVAYD
-72 SEYSCVQIDPT
+72 SEYTCVQIDPT
-83 HLSIPVSTYL
+83 HLGIPVSVYL
-93 SNLVGKQI
+93 QYLVGKRI

-113 NYITSEESENDTY
+113 RYITSEESENDNN

-134 SSETNFTDSKFVDGE
+134 SSETDFTNSKFVDGE
-149 NLIVLENID
+149 NLLILENID

-163 IRLESSFATTLISNS
+163 IRLDSSFATAIISNS
-178 TATGSAVK
+178 TATGSAIK

-196 FFVDVFPQTII
+196 FFVDVFPQTVI

-217 RVGLSI
+217 RIGLSV

-229 PSQTNSDLFDN
+229 PSQSNVDLFDN

-254 LRIVSTLIKKSIND
+254 LRIIATLIKKSLND

-283 IIKKIPK
+283 QIKKVPK
-290 KEDINSLITDEL
+290 KLDPVSLIGDEL
-302 ARRTTD
+302 ARRTSD
-308 ESGDYYVSPFR
+308 ESGDYYVKPFR
-319 VIAKESLNN
+319 VIAKESLND
-328 KIGNNGVYNPGQLTK
+328 KIGNNGVYNPDQLTK
-343 QGNNPSDDLLTL
+343 QGNTPTNDLLTL

-386 IVKDTTI
+386 TVSDITV

-399 QVELNNVYGSVPVGF
+399 QVELNNVYGTIPVGF
-414 GSTSQITLYSQRTVT
+414 GTTSQITLYSQRTVT

-446 KLKNNAYKDATTVF
+446 KLKDAAYTNSNTVF
-460 EVSVFDLQTY
+460 QASSYDLQTY
-470 TYLQLNTTITLSKPA
+470 TYVQLNTTITLSKPA

-493 ASGYLA
+493 ASGFLA
-499 ANVTNS
+499 ISATNTR
-505 NQVVLYQVSGN
+505 QLVLYQTVGN
-516 FSIGEQLKI
+516 FTVGEQIKV

-534 VNVRDYDLGD
+534 TAVRDYDLGD
-544 IKQIVGY
+544 VRQIVGY
-551 VGTTTSFTADP
+551 VGTTTTFTADTS
-562 VISTGIP
+562 ISNLIAFAP
-569 LAQQGTSF
+569 QGTSF
-577 TISAGSGGIST
+577 TISPGSGGIST
-588 VTTSTPTFGVGI
+588 VTSSSSTFGVGI
-600 KTGDIF
+600 NTGDIF

-611 GETVPTYN
+611 GQILPTYN

-624 NTSEKS
+624 STSSKS
-630 ITVESTPSVS
+630 IIIESTTSVS
-640 GVNNGSLPV
+640 GVSSGGLPT
-649 STITTNNLL
+649 STTTINDIL
-658 KGVSTLLNARESFF
+658 KGTSSLLNPRDSFF
-672 FTELQNSN
+672 FTELPNSN
-680 IASVDVSEGEIVY
+680 ISNVDISDGEIVY
-693 RKSYPV
+693 RKSYSV
-699 TVSSNGLTATLETDI
+699 TIASNGLTATLESDTKVS
-714 NITLES
+714 LEP
-720 FDEGDYSLVFSDGTI
+720 FDTEDYSLVYSDGTI
-735 ETLTSGQFTITS
+735 EALSSGQFTITG

-757 KNGSAT
+757 KNGAAT
-763 LTATLRKRR
+763 LTATLRRRR

-780 NRCAVLDIRNSST
+780 NRCEVLEIKNSSNT
-793 RSSGIG
+793 SSGIG
-799 STTLNDGL
+799 GTTLNDGL
-807 TYNPYYGTR
+807 TYSPYYGTR
-816 VQDDRISLNVPDVI
+816 VQDQRISLNIPDVI
-830 SVAGIFESSDLSD
+830 FVSGVFESSDNTD
-843 AELPKLEVI
+843 AELPILEVVN
-852 DLNANILNAIKGE
+852 LNANILNAVKGE
-865 IIYGQTSNAMA
+865 MIYGKTSNAMA
-876 LFVSTNGTNQLEF
+876 MFVSTNGTNRLEF
-889 VYINENTF
+889 VYANENTF
-897 VSGEKILFN
+897 IKGENILFS

-911 ARINLLIEGDRNIV
+911 AEISSLIEGDRNIV

-931 SGQTLEIADYSSLR
+931 SGQTLEIADYSSIK

-960 YNYYYIDPN
+960 YNSYYIDAN
-969 DDGDFVTVSSYER
+969 DDGDFVTVNSYDVD
-982 ERYSTELPLIS
+982 RYSSELPTIS
-993 FYRASDIIDLR
+993 FYRGSDIIDLR
-1004 PRVSPYNNTITP
+1004 PRVSPYDSSTTP
-1016 YSPFEFNSR
+1016 YSPFEFDSR
-1025 QFLPVTNS
+1025 KFIPATNS
-1033 TPYNVA
+1033 TPYNFA

-1046 SYSYYLGRIDKL
+1046 SYSYYLARIDKL
-1058 YLNRYGEFFVTK
+1058 YLNRYGEFFISK
-1070 GVPSLVPIAPGII
+1070 GVPALSPIVPPTID
-1083 ENALE
+1083 NALE
-1088 IATITMSPYVY
+1088 VATISMKPYVY
-1099 NVGDVTVQLSP
+1099 NIGDVTVQLSP

-1120 RLEDRIRNIEYYTSL
+1120 RLEDRLRNVEYYTSL

-1172 SLGDPQHKC
+1172 ALGNPQHKC
-1181 SIDTKEGVLRPQHY
+1181 SIDTKEGLLRPQHY

-1207 VTGSSNVSNPDAD
+1207 VIGTSNLSNPDAD

-1226 LGNPNIVK
+1226 LGNPNTVK

-1241 KYSDVTFLKNTF
+1241 KYSDVEFLKNSF
-1253 ATRVENV
+1253 ATRSENV
-1260 NPFNVVN
+1260 NPFAVVN

-1289 IVDQQGNYAS
+1289 TVDQEGNYS
-1299 TISQLGADTN
+1299 TTIQQLGADTN

-1324 TGTQEISRENVFQ
+1324 TGTKEIARQNMGSIYIGATETSR
-1337 SNATTQVVG
+1337 
-1346 SSESRGGF
+1346 SESRGGY
-1354 QSGRGVPITN
+1354 QRGRGIPV
-1364 TTTFRDQITTFS
+1364 TTTINYKDQYTNFT
-1376 NSTTLTTTRQS
+1376 NVTTLTTTKQARQG
-1387 RQAIQYKIG
+1387 IQYKVS
-1396 ERFDSVNLGSSVVST
+1396 ERYDSVNLGSSVIST
-1411 EVIHIM
+1411 EVIHTM
-1417 RSRNIEFVARR
+1417 RSRNIEFIARR
-1428 LKPKTKLYAFFDNV
+1428 LKPKTKLYGFFDNV
-1442 DMNKYIVPKLIE
+1442 DVNKYIVPKLIE

-1459 GTFTVGETVTG
+1459 GTFNIGETVTG
-1470 TVGTTSIKFRLANA
+1470 TVGTASIKFRLATP

-1492 QPEQVYTDNPYS
+1492 LPEQIYTNNPYS

-1510 LSYSTTSTILNVDT
+1510 TSYSTTSTILNVDT
-1524 ASLELQSASGFYGHI
+1524 ASLELQSSAGFYGYI
-1539 ITNMQ
+1539 VENMQ

-1549 SKAIARITDVR
+1549 SKAIAKIKSVR
-1560 LITDTTGTLIG
+1560 LITDTSGTLIG

-1591 TFTLTTSSTNSTIVG
+1591 TFVLTTSATNSSIVG
-1606 STDSTADAKFRSSG
+1606 STDSTADTKFTSSG
-1620 ILNNTEEVTLRT
+1620 LLNNTEEVTLRT
-1632 RNANVERTNRTE
+1632 RNANVERNNRTE
-1644 ERTLTNQQTSLVG
+1644 ERTSLSQKTTLQA
-1657 GTSFINRTVTQTRWV
+1657 GTSFVDRAVYQTRWV

-1679 EVPDENGVFITKCDV
+1679 EVPDENGVFITKCDI
-1694 FFRTKDTK
+1694 FFKSKDT
-1702 NLPITMQIRTMQT
+1702 NSLPVTLQIRTMQS

-1737 SEDGRTAT
+1737 SDDGKTAT

-1770 EYKVWISRMGE
+1770 EYTVWISRMGE

-1811 GATWDPS
+1811 GSTWDPS

-1823 KLTLYRANFV
+1823 KLTLHRAKFV
-1833 TGSSTARFYNS
+1833 TGSSTVRFYNP
-1844 KLDVGNRQIVTL
+1844 KLDIGNNQIVTL

-1871 LGKSLTSTEVTGLTP
+1871 LGKSLTSSEVTGLTA

-1892 NNNSTF
+1892 QNNSKF
-1898 RSNLKSIVGSVG
+1898 KSNLKSVVGSVG
-1910 IGSTLLVT
+1910 IGSTLTIT
-1918 SSGIG
+1918 SAGLG
-1923 FTSTFKTYSNVN
+1923 FTSTFKTYSNVS
-1935 LVSITGS
+1935 LVSITGK

-1971 GDSLEVNY
+1971 GDSLQINY
-1979 SQTDGLGT
+1979 TQTDSLGSS
-1987 NLILTI
+1987 LVLTI
-1993 PNSVGVISSFNSL
+1993 PNTVGIISSFNSL
-2006 LVDRVQGILNQ
+2006 LVDRVQGTLNQ
-2017 NTTDSL
+2017 NSIDSL
-2023 YYVGSAGTTSLSGAT
+2023 FYVGSGGTTLLSGAS
-2038 VNTVNDLTDGLHFK
+2038 VNTITDLTDGLHFK

-2058 GMYSLVDK
+2058 GMYSSVDK
-2066 VILSGIEPD
+2066 VTLSGIESD

-2081 KAVYDS
+2081 KSTYNS
-2087 TSTSN
+2087 TSTNS

-2101 TSFENIPVSSI
+2101 TSFENLPVSTI

-2121 EVIKYTGI
+2121 EVISYTGVI
-2129 VTATNSLIG
+2129 TATNSLTG
-2138 ITRNIDDT
+2138 ITRNIDNT
-2146 ISGSYGLEYPIF
+2146 VSGSYSLEFPIF

-2172 THNLSDTNLVTYPT
+2172 THNFSDTDLVTYPN
-2186 DLDYYYIKVGMS
+2186 DLDYYYIRVGMS
-2198 SRGLDRTP
+2198 SGGLDRTP
-2206 GNVLRYPALYF
+2206 TNGLGYAALYF
-2217 NDNKSCGSYDT
+2217 SDDKSCGSYDT
-2228 VPLLGSPKGPKATQ
+2228 VPLMGSPKGPKATQ
-2242 NIPFNV
+2242 NIPFNI
-2248 IRPNIQTLL
+2248 IRPNFQTLL

-2265 KVRTCSGST
+2265 KARTFSGSS
-2274 PDSNLTAFLDQGFVD
+2274 PDSNLTPFLDQGFVD
-2289 ISLNSNN
+2289 ISLDSNN
-2296 EFDSPRIIC
+2296 EFNSPRIIS
-2305 SQVNEEAFLSSF
+2305 SQINEETYLSNF

-2322 FTMELKLN
+2322 FTMELTLT

-2342 DRVNI
+2342 DRVNLI
-2347 VTIANRI
+2347 TISNRI

-2362 DDSRVN
+2362 LDPRVN
-2368 SLTDDPTVATY
+2368 SLGDDPSAATY
-2379 LSNIVILDKVADNLK
+2379 LSNVVILDKVADNLK
-2394 VFFDAFRHSTNDIRV
+2394 VFFDAFKHSTNDIRL
-2409 CYRIFRSDSPTEPQL
+2409 CYRIFRADSPTTSQL

-2435 VKLQV
+2435 TNLQV
-2440 INSSRNSGRPDKN
+2440 INPANNNGRPDKN
-2453 VASSTSENNYNSY
+2453 VSNSIFEDDYKSY
-2466 EFTASNLPQFNGFQI
+2466 EFTATNLPQFNGFQI

-2487 TNSSFVPKIR
+2487 TNSAFVPKIR
-2497 DFRVIGSI
+2497 DFRVIATI

>member
-10 SPYFDDFNPKK
+10 SPYFDDFDPRK

-44 ILQNQ
+44 IAQNQ
-49 VEKFGK
+49 LEKFGK
-55 HFFKEGS
+55 HFFKEGQ

-83 HLSIPVSTYL
+83 HLSIPVITYL
-93 SNLVGKQI
+93 PNLLGKQI
-101 KGETSGVFAKIE
+101 KGEVSGVTAKIE
-113 NYITSEESENDTY
+113 NYITSEESENDNY
-126 TLYIKYQS
+126 TLYVKYQS
-134 SSETNFTDSKFVDGE
+134 SSDTDFTRNTFVDGE

-178 TATGSAVK
+178 IATGSAAK

-196 FFVDVFPQTII
+196 FFVDVFPQTVI

-229 PSQTNSDLFDN
+229 PSQANQDLFDN

-254 LRIVSTLIKKSIND
+254 LRIVATLIKKSLTD

-283 IIKKIPK
+283 LIKKVTK
-290 KEDINSLITDEL
+290 KEDVPTLINDEL
-302 ARRTTD
+302 ARRTND
-308 ESGDYYVSPFR
+308 ESGDYYVKPFS
-319 VIAKESLNN
+319 VTAKESLNN
-328 KIGNNGVYNPGQLTK
+328 KIGNNGVYNPGQSTK
-343 QGNNPSDDLLTL
+343 QGNTPSDDLLTL

-386 IVKDTTI
+386 TVKDTTV

-399 QVELNNVYGSVPVGF
+399 QVEVNNVYGTIPVGF
-414 GSTSQITLYSQRTVT
+414 GSSSRVTLYSNRTST
-429 PGLPAGIPIG
+429 AGLPAGIPIG

-446 KLKNNAYKDATTVF
+446 KLKNAAYEDATTVF
-460 EVSVFDLQTY
+460 EGSVFDVQTY
-470 TYLQLNTTITLSKPA
+470 TYLKLNTTISLSTPA

-493 ASGYLA
+493 ASGYLVS
-499 ANVTNS
+499 NVTNS
-505 NQVVLYQVSGN
+505 DQVVLYQVSGA
-516 FSIGEQLKI
+516 FTVGEQLKI

-534 VNVRDYDLGD
+534 VNVRDYTLGD
-544 IKQIVGY
+544 VRQVVGY
-551 VGTTTSFTADP
+551 VGATTAFTADT
-562 VISTGIP
+562 VISAGIP
-569 LAQQGTSF
+569 LASQNTSF

-588 VTTSTPTFGVGI
+588 VTTSDSTFGVGI
-600 KTGDIF
+600 NTGDIL

-611 GETVPTYN
+611 GQTVPTYN
-619 RVTSV
+619 RVTSI
-624 NTSEKS
+624 NTASKS
-630 ITVESTPSVS
+630 ITIESTPSIV
-640 GVNNGSLPV
+640 GVNSGGLPTSSTTLNG
-649 STITTNNLL
+649 LL
-658 KGVSTLLNARESFF
+658 KGSSTLLNTRESFF
-672 FTELQNSN
+672 FAELQNSN
-680 IASVDVSEGEIVY
+680 ISSVDVSEGEIVY
-693 RKSYPV
+693 RKSYSV
-699 TVSSNGLTATLETDI
+699 TVSSNGLTATLETDT
-714 NITLES
+714 NISLEP
-720 FDEGDYSLVFSDGTI
+720 FDEEDYSLVYANGTI
-735 ETLTSGQFTITS
+735 EPLTSGQFTITS
-747 GRTLTLVNLS
+747 ARTLTLVNLS
-757 KNGSAT
+757 TNGAAT

-780 NRCAVLDIRNSST
+780 NRCAILDIRNSNTS
-793 RSSGIG
+793 SSGIG

-807 TYNPYYGTR
+807 TYGPYYGTR
-816 VQDDRISLNVPDVI
+816 VQDARISLNLPDVI
-830 SVAGIFESSDLSD
+830 YVMGVFESSDSSD
-843 AELPKLEVI
+843 AELPKLEVVN
-852 DLNANILNAIKGE
+852 LNANILNAVKGE

-876 LFVSTNGTNQLEF
+876 LFVATNGTNQVEF

-897 VSGEKILFN
+897 IKGENILFY

-911 ARINLLIEGDRNIV
+911 AEVSLLIEGDRNIV

-931 SGQTLEIADYSSLR
+931 NGQTLEIADYSSLR

-960 YNYYYIDPN
+960 YNHYYIDPN

-982 ERYSTELPLIS
+982 ERYSNELPLIG

-1004 PRVSPYNNTITP
+1004 PRVSPYSSTVTP
-1016 YSPFEFNSR
+1016 YSPFEFASR
-1025 QFLPVTNS
+1025 QFLPTTNS
-1033 TPYNVA
+1033 TPYNFA
-1039 KDKDLFL
+1039 KDKNLFL
-1046 SYSYYLGRIDKL
+1046 SYSYYLSRTDRL
-1058 YLNRYGEFFVTK
+1058 YLNRYGEFFVSK
-1070 GVPSLVPIAPGII
+1070 GVPSLSPIAPGII

-1088 IATITMSPYVY
+1088 VATITMKPYVY
-1099 NVGDVTVQLSP
+1099 NIGDVTVQLSP

-1120 RLEDRIRNIEYYTSL
+1120 RLEDRLRNIEYYTSL

-1181 SIDTKEGVLRPQHY
+1181 SIDTKEGLLRPQHY
-1195 TTSLDLLLGSEA
+1195 TTSIDLLLGSEA
-1207 VTGSSNVSNPDAD
+1207 VIGSSNVSNPDAD

-1226 LGNPNIVK
+1226 LGNPNTVK
-1234 VGDVVCL
+1234 VGDIVCL
-1241 KYSDVTFLKNTF
+1241 KYTDVEFLKNTF
-1253 ATRVENV
+1253 ATRIENV

-1289 IVDQQGNYAS
+1289 TVDQEGNYS
-1299 TISQLGADTN
+1299 TTIQQLGVDSN

-1324 TGTQEISRENVFQ
+1324 TGTQELARQNMGSLYIGTNEISR
-1337 SNATTQVVG
+1337 
-1346 SSESRGGF
+1346 SSHRGGF
-1354 QSGRGVPITN
+1354 QKGRGIPE
-1364 TTTFRDQITTFS
+1364 TTTINYRDQYTNFA
-1376 NSTTLTTTRQS
+1376 NVTTLTTTKQARQG
-1387 RQAIQYKIG
+1387 IQYKVS
-1396 ERFDSVNLGSSVVST
+1396 ERFDSVNLGTFVIST
-1411 EVIHIM
+1411 EVIHTM
-1417 RSRNIEFVARR
+1417 RSRNIEFIARR
-1428 LKPKTKLYAFFDNV
+1428 LKPKTRLYAFFDNV

-1459 GTFTVGETVTG
+1459 GAFSVGETVVG
-1470 TVGTTSIKFRLANA
+1470 TVGTTSIRFRLSTP

-1492 QPEQVYTDNPYS
+1492 QPEQIYTDNPYS

-1510 LSYSTTSTILNVDT
+1510 SSYSTTSTILNVDT
-1524 ASLELQSASGFYGHI
+1524 GSLELQSASGFYGHI
-1539 ITNMQ
+1539 VANMQ
-1544 LKGET
+1544 LKGEV
-1549 SKAIARITDVR
+1549 SKAIAKITNVR
-1560 LITDTTGTLIG
+1560 LITDTAGTLIG
-1571 SLYIPDS
+1571 SIYIPNS

-1591 TFTLTTSSTNSTIVG
+1591 TFTLTTSSINTTIVG
-1606 STDSTADAKFRSSG
+1606 ATDSTADAKFTSSG
-1620 ILNNTEEVTLRT
+1620 TLNNTEEVTLRT
-1632 RNANVERTNRTE
+1632 RNANVERLNRSE
-1644 ERTLTNQQTSLVG
+1644 ERTLTNQQTNLQA
-1657 GTSFINRTVTQTRWV
+1657 GTSFVNRTVTQTRWV

-1694 FFRTKDTK
+1694 FFRSKDS
-1702 NLPITMQIRTMQT
+1702 NSLPITMQIRTMQT

-1737 SEDGRTAT
+1737 SEDGKTAT

-1770 EYKVWISRMGE
+1770 EYTVWVSRMGE

-1823 KLTLYRANFV
+1823 KLTLYRAKFV
-1833 TGSSTARFYNS
+1833 TGSSTVRFYNP
-1844 KLDVGNRQIVTL
+1844 KLDIGNNQVVTL
-1856 RPNPL
+1856 RANAL

-1871 LGKSLTSTEVTGLTP
+1871 LGKSLTSTEVTGLTA

-1892 NNNSTF
+1892 SNNTTF
-1898 RSNLKSIVGSVG
+1898 RSNLKSVVGSVG
-1910 IGSTLLVT
+1910 IGSTLVVT

-1923 FTSTFKTYSNVN
+1923 FTSAFKTYSNVN

-1971 GDSLEVNY
+1971 GDSVEVNY

-1993 PNSVGVISSFNSL
+1993 PNNVGVISSFNSL
-2006 LVDRVQGILNQ
+2006 LVDRVQGTLNQ
-2017 NTTDSL
+2017 NSVDSL
-2023 YYVGSAGTTSLSGAT
+2023 YYVGSAGTTLLSGAN
-2038 VNTVNDLTDGLHFK
+2038 VNTITDLTDGLHFK

-2066 VILSGIEPD
+2066 VTLSGIEPD

-2081 KAVYDS
+2081 KATYNS

-2092 ITVSSVGIF
+2092 IVVSSVGIF
-2101 TSFENIPVSSI
+2101 TSFENIPVSSV
-2112 NPGYILIDN
+2112 NPGYILVDN
-2121 EVIKYTGI
+2121 EVIRYTGV
-2129 VTATNSLIG
+2129 VTSTNSLTG
-2138 ITRNIDDT
+2138 ITRNIDDS
-2146 ISGSYGLEYPIF
+2146 ISGSYDLEFPVF

-2186 DLDYYYIKVGMS
+2186 DLDYYYVKVGMS
-2198 SRGLDRTP
+2198 SRGIDRTV
-2206 GNVLRYPALYF
+2206 GNGLGYPALYF
-2217 NDNKSCGSYDT
+2217 NDDKSCGSYDT

-2242 NIPFNV
+2242 NIPFNI

-2265 KVRTCSGST
+2265 KARTFSGSS

-2289 ISLNSNN
+2289 VALNSNT
-2296 EFDSPRIIC
+2296 EFGSPRIIS
-2305 SQVNEEAFLSSF
+2305 SQINEETYLSSF

-2322 FTMELKLN
+2322 FTMELTLS

-2342 DRVNI
+2342 DRVNLI
-2347 VTIANRI
+2347 TISNRI
-2354 NSKVTNYA
+2354 NSKITNYA
-2362 DDSRVN
+2362 DDPRVN
-2368 SLTDDPTVATY
+2368 SLTDDPTAATY

-2394 VFFDAFRHSTNDIRV
+2394 VFFDAFRHSSNDIRV
-2409 CYRIFRSDSPTEPQL
+2409 CYRIFRPDSPATAQL

-2435 VKLQV
+2435 ANSQV
-2440 INSSRNSGRPDKN
+2440 INSSKNNGRPDKN
-2453 VASSTSENNYNSY
+2453 IKNSTSEDNFNSY

-2487 TNSSFVPKIR
+2487 TNSAFVPKIR
-2497 DFRVIGSI
+2497 DFRVIATI